1 MEKGRLFGETVDVA
15 SFDRVEIVTKPKWKT
30 KKLYKMKTITSGC
43 VCVYRCVWVCVHRCA
58 RVDVCMCLH
67 KCVLFRRILH

>member
-30 KKLYKMKTITSGC
+30 KKTLQNENNYFWVC
-43 VCVYRCVWVCVHRCA
+43 VCV
-58 RVDVCMCLH
+58 
-67 KCVLFRRILH
+67 